1 MNPHAKPAPQSLTML
16 DGVLFLRSCQSRSK
30 AVPFG
35 ILFFGACRDCH
46 AKVTSVREDVTFDV
60 ASKAMG
66 TGHGFWASSI
76 LDPLGSLLGVRGGLS
91 ATGRYNEAV
100 VANAR
105 EASYHM
111 WAGDVGAPMSTRSL
125 GSRYDLRYRRSA
137 TRSTRHLFSTSRL
150 RALRR

>member
-1 MNPHAKPAPQSLTML
+1 MPVEVEGGPIRDS
-16 DGVLFLRSCQSRSK
+16 
-30 AVPFG
+30 
-35 ILFFGACRDCH
+35 FFGACRDCH

-66 TGHGFWASSI
+66 TGHGFLASSI

-105 EASYHM
+105 EAPYHM
-111 WAGDVGAPMSTRSL
+111 WAVDVGAPMSTRSL